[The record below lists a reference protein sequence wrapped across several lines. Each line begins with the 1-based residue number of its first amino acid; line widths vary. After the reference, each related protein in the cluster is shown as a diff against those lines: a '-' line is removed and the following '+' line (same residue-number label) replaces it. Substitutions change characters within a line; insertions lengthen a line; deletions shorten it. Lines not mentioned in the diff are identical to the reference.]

1 MMTNNG
7 PKKQCGGC
15 RHFHRPE
22 RRELNMG
29 ECRWAPPQIAMQFQQ
44 GPGGQLAPVNMLAFP
59 PLPETHAVCGQFAPA
74 PVGAVTLPGLK
85 GTQ

>member
-1 MMTNNG
+1 MMTNNA

-29 ECRWAPPQIAMQFQQ
+29 ECRANPPQIAMQFQQ
-44 GPGGQLAPVNMLAFP
+44 GPGGQLVPVNMLAFP
-59 PLPETHAVCGQFAPA
+59 PLPETHETCGQYEHALA
-74 PVGAVTLPGLK
+74 AAVALPGLK
-85 GTQ
+85 GMQ